1 MSLGC
6 VSLSPAYLESRWSSE
21 EWHAALYE
29 NKLFAIRIADSNPE
43 GLLGS
48 RVYLD
53 LVGAS
58 EDKARELILTE
69 LMKREGLEPR
79 AKTKPSFPRGAS
91 EKRRPHFPGC
101 LPSVWNITEER
112 NPYFTG
118 RDELLDKLHQA
129 LTEGKTAALT
139 QAIKGLGG
147 VGKTQLAL
155 EYAYRY
161 ASEYDGVWW
170 VHAEEPTTSAHDY
183 AELAPHLGVAV
194 IADQGQ
200 MVRELRQALSQSER
214 ILLIFDDANEPELI
228 KPYLP
233 TGPARRVVV
242 TTRVKSWPGANSRNV
257 NELSQEFAVDFPH
270 AHGSKRQGGRAGSS
284 AAPWVPA
291 LGARSGRGL
300 R

>member
-1 MSLGC
+1 M
-6 VSLSPAYLESRWSSE
+6 
-21 EWHAALYE
+21 
-29 NKLFAIRIADSNPE
+29 
-43 GLLGS
+43 
-48 RVYLD
+48 
-53 LVGAS
+53 
-58 EDKARELILTE
+58 
-69 LMKREGLEPR
+69 
-79 AKTKPSFPRGAS
+79 
-91 EKRRPHFPGC
+91 
-101 LPSVWNITEER
+101 
-112 NPYFTG
+112 
-118 RDELLDKLHQA
+118 HQA

-170 VHAEEPTTSAHDY
+170 VHAEEPTTLAHDY

-257 NELSQEFAVDFPH
+257 NELSQEFAVDFLLMRTGQSDKAAAQEVAQRLGCLPLALDQAAAYVETCQIQLYAYAALLKKRGLELLKRANRIDTNKLQH
-270 AHGSKRQGGRAGSS
+270 HVGSGF
-284 AAPWVPA
+284 
-291 LGARSGRGL
+291 GANPNQLPRSGRSPKSLCVSGSRSHL
-300 R
+300 RS